1 MFRWGAAAYALLSLI
16 VLGGGWYWNGTLPLS
31 HPAPWLELSTPVA
44 QVYSL
49 LLGAFFGGLVVILSR
64 LSVSRFRWAQ
74 RMHREFRPV
83 ARQLTPGGVVLLA
96 ALSAT
101 GEELLF
107 RGLLQP
113 VMGLI
118 PQALLFGIVHQMRGP
133 SRWVWVTWA
142 TIVGLG
148 LGLIFQLTGALI
160 GPVVAHAVINGLN
173 LSFLKHHDVQPQRS
187 VGGLMG
193 PRSG

>member
-1 MFRWGAAAYALLSLI
+1 QLSPAGVI
-16 VLGGGWYWNGTLPLS
+16 VLAG
-31 HPAPWLELSTPVA
+31 
-44 QVYSL
+44 
-49 LLGAFFGGLVVILSR
+49 
-64 LSVSRFRWAQ
+64 
-74 RMHREFRPV
+74 
-83 ARQLTPGGVVLLA
+83 
-96 ALSAT
+96 LSAI

-113 VMGLI
+113 AVGLL

-142 TIVGLG
+142 TVVGLG
-148 LGLIFQLTGALI
+148 LGIIFQLTGAI
-160 GPVVAHAVINGLN
+160 VGPIVAHAIVNGLN
-173 LSFLKHHDVQPQRS
+173 LSYLKHHDVGAQHS